1 MAVVSASPQRF
12 NYNSQDNYNDQFP
25 KNWHYQDQHPTSSDY
40 YSAPAAPVA
49 PVRPAYSVP
58 SVVPVRPAYSAPSV
72 APVRPAYSSPL
83 VQPVSV
89 AATSFDFNLER
100 FLSFVQ
106 PFLPSAGQ
114 SLGKATGALDNLMIG
129 LPAALKNMRDR
140 AVKANFGKVNL
151 IIAEECNKM
160 VAEARPYAESYYTP
174 EGIRVTCDFINKKAN
189 DIFLS
194 LDEPTIIQYYTNKL
208 KDATA
213 SLIGYQA
220 NTYQS

>member
-12 NYNSQDNYNDQFP
+12 NYNGQDNYIDQFP

-40 YSAPAAPVA
+40 YYAPVA
-49 PVRPAYSVP
+49 P
-58 SVVPVRPAYSAPSV
+58 V

-100 FLSFVQ
+100 FLSFIQ